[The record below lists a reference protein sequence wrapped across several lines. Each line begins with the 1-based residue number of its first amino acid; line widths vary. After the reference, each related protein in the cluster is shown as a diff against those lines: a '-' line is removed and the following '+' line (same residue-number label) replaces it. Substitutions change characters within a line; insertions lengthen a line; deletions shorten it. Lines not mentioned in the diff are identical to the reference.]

1 VAGAR
6 VRRAWRTFVDR
17 TGWTPPTKSEVATI
31 GKAALAA
38 GLAWLIADAVTKT
51 PDPVLAPLA
60 ALICVRVSVHASV
73 WHALQRS
80 AAVLLGVL
88 VAVAIGD
95 AVGLNALTVGLLVGL
110 SLAVAQLLLRL
121 PRQAANQVPVS
132 VLVVMAALATSHHSN
147 AWERALN
154 TAIGAG
160 VGAAVSIALPA
171 SRLKSARQNL
181 ERLGSTL
188 GDVLEAMGNGLRQTW
203 TMKQTAEWRRKA
215 HAARDRLVSDAKEAI
230 GNGRESAQWNIRDRP
245 HVDELGRY
253 EEFFPSLER
262 TAVGVA
268 SIARGLDDDAHA
280 FADGELPPMQAMS
293 ALLLALGGLV
303 RAVITGVLGQGGEAA
318 VEGAFTEVEVRRAPC
333 AEAAS
338 RRARGALADAV
349 GSTVDQPT
357 LQWLSYAALLVQV
370 DRIVDDL
377 RTTAS
382 PSS

>member
-1 VAGAR
+1 MARAGLR
-6 VRRAWRTFVDR
+6 KAWRTFVDR

-38 GLAWLIADAVTKT
+38 SLAWVVADAVTKT

-60 ALICVRVSVHASV
+60 ALICVRVSAHASV

-95 AVGLNALTVGLLVGL
+95 AVGLNGLTVGLLVGL

-132 VLVVMAALATSHHSN
+132 VLVVMAALATTHHST
-147 AWERALN
+147 AWDRAVN

-160 VGAAVSIALPA
+160 IGAAVSIALPA

-188 GDVLEAMGNGLRQTW
+188 GEVLEAMGSGLGETW
-203 TMKQTAEWRRKA
+203 TSKLTAKWRKKA
-215 HAARDRLVSDAKEAI
+215 HAARDRLVSDAKDAI
-230 GNGRESAQWNIRDRP
+230 GSGREAAQWNIRDRP

-253 EEFFPSLER
+253 EDFFPRLER
-262 TAVGVA
+262 TAIGVA
-268 SIARGLDDDAHA
+268 SIARGLDDDARA
-280 FADGELPPMQAMS
+280 AARDQLPPMQAMS
-293 ALLLALGGLV
+293 A
-303 RAVITGVLGQGGEAA
+303 
-318 VEGAFTEVEVRRAPC
+318 
-333 AEAAS
+333 
-338 RRARGALADAV
+338 
-349 GSTVDQPT
+349 
-357 LQWLSYAALLVQV
+357 
-370 DRIVDDL
+370 
-377 RTTAS
+377 
-382 PSS
+382 